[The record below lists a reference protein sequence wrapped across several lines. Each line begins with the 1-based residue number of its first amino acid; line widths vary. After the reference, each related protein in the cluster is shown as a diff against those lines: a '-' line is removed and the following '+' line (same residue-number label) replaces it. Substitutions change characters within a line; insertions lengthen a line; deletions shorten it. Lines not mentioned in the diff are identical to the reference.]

1 MGDFDKILSEKEMPK
16 NLTIA
21 KKLAKNDYNVYL
33 LSNPNT
39 IKSADFILEKKDK
52 LYYVEGKTLDGA
64 NSLDHLLEKGVKQ
77 SDWIVVNVVGT
88 NDVNYIS
95 QEIKFAFEQNDNLR
109 EILLLKGSR
118 LIPIYKEDI
127 KSKDYKS
134 KFRKIWNKQK

>member
-118 LIPIYKEDI
+118 LIPIYKKDI